1 MTNEEIIELAKTW
14 FDSIEVISTR
24 EDISNEDKL
33 LRIEATCK
41 RCKNFLDKRKQK
53 EVYGEVDSEDK

>member
-1 MTNEEIIELAKTW
+1 MNKETDMANEEIIELASDW
-14 FDSIEVISTR
+14 FDSIAKITTR
-24 EDISNEDKL
+24 RDISDDDKL

-53 EVYGEVDSEDK
+53 EIVRK

>member
-14 FDSIEVISTR
+14 FDSIEVISAR

-53 EVYGEVDSEDK
+53 DNSEEND

>member
-1 MTNEEIIELAKTW
+1 MTNDEIIELAKTW
-14 FDSIEVISTR
+14 LNTIEEISTR
-24 EDISNEDKL
+24 KDISDEDKL

-53 EVYGEVDSEDK
+53 DNSK